1 MMKLMQ
7 ISSHWSPEEAY
18 SILMLLDELRDTI
31 WNNYREEIIEHC
43 RQESVQE
50 PSSVTDINDDI
61 IPF

>member
-7 ISSHWSPEEAY
+7 VSSHWSPEEAH
-18 SILMLLDELRDTI
+18 SMLTLLDELRDTI
-31 WNNYREEIIEHC
+31 WNNYSEEIIEYC

-50 PSSVTDINDDI
+50 PPSFAEIDDDI